1 MSSETKKIKE
11 PFVRIIKRDGASIGN
26 KVLIRAL
33 AIVLAL
39 VVDAIF
45 IFAVTG
51 LNPISVYG
59 VMFNG
64 TFMTSIR
71 FSWALRDLVT
81 LLCIGIAL
89 APAFKMKFWNI
100 GAEGQVL
107 AGGLATALVM
117 VKCGQ
122 SSSNTC
128 IASGY
133 VSCKHYCR
141 RYLGTRSLQFL
152 RHIGIQMRLC
162 LL

>member
-89 APAFKMKFWNI
+89 APAFKMKFLEYRCRRT
-100 GAEGQVL
+100 GSCRRSCHSTGYGKMRTE
-107 AGGLATALVM
+107 
-117 VKCGQ
+117 
-122 SSSNTC
+122 SSNTC

-141 RYLGTRSLQFL
+141 RYLGTDPCSF
-152 RHIGIQMRLC
+152 
-162 LL
+162 

>member
-89 APAFKMKFWNI
+89 APAFKMKF
-100 GAEGQVL
+100 
-107 AGGLATALVM
+107 
-117 VKCGQ
+117 
-122 SSSNTC
+122 
-128 IASGY
+128 
-133 VSCKHYCR
+133 
-141 RYLGTRSLQFL
+141 
-152 RHIGIQMRLC
+152 
-162 LL
+162 